1 MCFKINTSSPF
12 WSVRLRRTLTDM
24 RQAFFARRFGNVL
37 FFLLFTWSRIHFWHC
52 VVFFSWHLPLWT
64 EGPTTEKGWCYFYCR
79 GLICT
84 NTVHFAG
91 TPIRLSK
98 KQVQGSKAWHLFCS
112 LFLNMQIKTWAFL
125 FCISFLNAGLILIL
139 LLLLRL
145 IAELSTSMDQ
155 FFALFHSKRRF

>member
-24 RQAFFARRFGNVL
+24 RQAFFARRFSNVL
-37 FFLLFTWSRIHFWHC
+37 FFFFNLHGAESISDIVLL
-52 VVFFSWHLPLWT
+52 FFSWHLPLWT

-125 FCISFLNAGLILIL
+125 FCISFLNAGLIL